1 MSGFKIG
8 DDVFVVLHKNYANLG
23 DKRIAGIKYKGK
35 VVMGSQA
42 EGWVGVSCGD
52 TIGYLHLSFGK
63 HSKCSDFDIELV
75 QDEKESTSAWLKE
88 NKWFI
93 RTGNP
98 EKSKL
103 VQEWL
108 FEHDCEW
115 LYGKNVQ
122 SDFKDTMLT
131 NTDCVGE
138 KGNFIMFSTALDKKN
153 AQEITLEFETVVKS
167 VKLPELAPKKTE
179 QQLRIG
185 ELEATISKAQEQVA
199 KLKEEIK

>member
-1 MSGFKIG
+1 MNKFK
-8 DDVFVVLHKNYANLG
+8 AG
-23 DKRIAGIKYKGK
+23 DKVKRIGKPFGSVKVGDIETVETVRGSGSIELVDHFHVYDPKY
-35 VVMGSQA
+35 
-42 EGWVGVSCGD
+42 
-52 TIGYLHLSFGK
+52 F
-63 HSKCSDFDIELV
+63 ELV

-93 RTGNP
+93 RTGSV

-108 FEHDCEW
+108 FEHGCEW
-115 LYGKNVQ
+115 LCGKGKTVQ
-122 SDFKDTMLT
+122 SDFKDQLLT
-131 NTDCVGE
+131 NTNCVGYKE
-138 KGNFIMFSTALDKKN
+138 KYIMFSTDGNKTN

-167 VKLPELAPKKTE
+167 VKLPEAPKPTE
-179 QQLRIG
+179 QESQQKLRII